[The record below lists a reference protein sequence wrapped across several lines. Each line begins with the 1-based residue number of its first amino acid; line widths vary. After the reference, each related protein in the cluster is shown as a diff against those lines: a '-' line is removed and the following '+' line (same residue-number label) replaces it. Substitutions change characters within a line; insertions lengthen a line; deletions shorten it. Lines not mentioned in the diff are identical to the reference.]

1 MRNLSALTSCLVCVA
16 TSAAGDFDPWK
27 QSATYEIEY
36 RVDLKSVLDTGAT
49 SIKVWLPTPS
59 ENECQIV
66 TARKIESPWPA
77 KDATDRNGNRYAFI
91 EPKVGGATAATGTF
105 TVERRVYRG
114 LPRDKIVAGSPNDP
128 TRYLAAE
135 KLVPIDGKM
144 AELGKSNSA
153 GAATSA
159 EKIRKFYDHVVTTMT
174 YKKEGTGWGR
184 GDALWACDN
193 KYGNCTD
200 FHAVL
205 IGMARSQHIPA
216 RFTIG
221 FPIPAD
227 KTEGEIPGYH
237 CWAEL
242 FDEQKGWVPVDA
254 SEAKK
259 QGKGDAFFGTLPSDR
274 VEFTLGRD
282 LVLEPRQAGE
292 PLNFFIYPYAEV
304 DGKPWKDKL
313 PLTVKFRRVK
323 ESRPE

>member
-1 MRNLSALTSCLVCVA
+1 MRVLPTLVSCLLAAA
-16 TSAAGDFDPWK
+16 TSVAGDFDPWK

-36 RVDLKSVLDTGAT
+36 RVDLKSILDTGAS

-59 ENECQIV
+59 ENECQKLTV
-66 TARKIESPWPA
+66 RKFESPWLA
-77 KDATDRNGNRYAFI
+77 KDTTDRNGNRYAFI
-91 EPKVGGATAATGTF
+91 EPKSGGATAVGGSF
-105 TVERRVYRG
+105 MVERQVYRG
-114 LPRDKIVAGSPNDP
+114 LPRDQIVAGSPNDP
-128 TRYLAAE
+128 SRYLAAD
-135 KLVPIDGKM
+135 KLIPIDGRM
-144 AELGKSNSA
+144 AELAKTQSV

-159 EKIRKFYDHVVTTMT
+159 EKIRKFYDHVVNTMT

-216 RFTIG
+216 RFMIG

-227 KTEGEIPGYH
+227 RSEGEIPGYH

-242 FDEQKGWVPVDA
+242 FDETRGWVPVDA

-259 QGKGDAFFGTLPSDR
+259 SGKADAFFGTLPSDR